1 MMMIS
6 EVFKKY
12 KEVILYLIFGFLT
25 TVVSLI
31 VYYLLTISLLNP
43 NDAVCLQIAN
53 IISWVCGVTFAY
65 FTNRKYVF
73 ESKNTNRFKEA
84 TSFVSARIITL
95 LLDMLLMGVGVSI
108 LRFNDKIMKIVS
120 QFLVIVL
127 NYVFSKLFVFRSD
140 KNEKNDKK

>member
-1 MMMIS
+1 MIS
-6 EVFKKY
+6 KIFDKY

-25 TVVSLI
+25 TVVSLV
-31 VYYLLTISLLNP
+31 VYYLLTISLLDPSN
-43 NDAVCLQIAN
+43 ALCLQIAN
-53 IISWVCGVTFAY
+53 IISWVCGVVFAY

-73 ESKNTNRFKEA
+73 ESKNANRFKEA

-108 LRFNDKIMKIVS
+108 LCFNDKIMKIVS

-127 NYVFSKLFVFRSD
+127 NYLFSKLFVFRSD

>member
-1 MMMIS
+1 MIS
-6 EVFKKY
+6 KIFDKY

-25 TVVSLI
+25 TVVSLV
-31 VYYLLTISLLNP
+31 VYYLLTISLLDPSN
-43 NDAVCLQIAN
+43 ALCLQIAN
-53 IISWVCGVTFAY
+53 IISWVCGVAFAY

-73 ESKNTNRFKEA
+73 ESKNANRFKEA

>member
-1 MMMIS
+1 MIS
-6 EVFKKY
+6 KIFDKY

-25 TVVSLI
+25 TVVSLV
-31 VYYLLTISLLNP
+31 VYYLLTISLLDPSN
-43 NDAVCLQIAN
+43 ALCLQIAN
-53 IISWVCGVTFAY
+53 IISWVCGVAFAY

-73 ESKNTNRFKEA
+73 ESKNANRFKEA

-127 NYVFSKLFVFRSD
+127 NYLFSKLFVFRSD